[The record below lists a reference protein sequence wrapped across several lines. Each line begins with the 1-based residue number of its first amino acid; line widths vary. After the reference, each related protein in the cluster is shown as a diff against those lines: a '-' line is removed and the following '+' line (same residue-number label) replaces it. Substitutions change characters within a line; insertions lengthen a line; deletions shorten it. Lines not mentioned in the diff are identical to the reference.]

1 MASLTDDQAEG
12 FAHLIALGF
21 SEEQARHG
29 ALRFGKNAEA
39 AANWIFD
46 NPDLPS
52 LPNDYRPSTPII
64 QDEIP
69 PLAPADDDL
78 PHPSTIGHQ
87 GQPPPYSAAYG
98 PQEYRHT
105 GNYGAPAAGKAPLA
119 APYTGHGPTQ
129 TIDLTHNH
137 EVLSFAPPKPS
148 APQKLLMGP
157 DDADSDLQRA
167 LKASTEGV
175 EPDDDMSK
183 ALALSMATLGSM
195 DEEAIGIVEGIAPQ
209 DRIREDLE
217 TPTVLR
223 ATSNLM
229 SGLSAYL
236 QCLYAV
242 PTWRN
247 AILGYRTPA
256 RAVNEADDFEGTWKG
271 EHGALGGGLFG
282 VGDTEAREDRL
293 VALQRLFALMHE
305 TRRSFIHVSEV
316 VKAFRLRESDFQRG
330 GGEWVYKL
338 KEIHNTIVDD
348 LRLVAQE
355 EAEFL
360 RQQGVESEELKAF
373 EKAAASRFIVR
384 GRTLAADEHIGEPLP
399 AIDDEQAISTA
410 ILDLHLN
417 PSAEPPQTLFDRLD
431 SILLDGGIPSA
442 PEYNLLTDPP
452 QTLFFQLERHTEF
465 TSLDSFGSGT
475 GAGGVRK
482 SVFKPE
488 KELFLDR
495 YWVKQRAAIKEK
507 REEAGRLKEVLNGAR
522 KSRAALGT
530 TKDGR
535 DAVELVRSTVAYL
548 KKATSEEEKRS
559 ERQKTLAEKYQL
571 ILEVMEK
578 NLATYDSDIER
589 LTCQMSSLY
598 DSPDWR
604 SVGPYELTALLM
616 RNGLNGRG
624 SAWSVVRGDDGR
636 WWKITDL
643 FREEVELDM
652 ALEDVSGLMMDAGAT
667 FLFYQKKGEEAQP
680 AEVPLHLKR
689 AALKDNHSFA
699 ATLPSSHTSTIS
711 SWSLPSLD
719 TLSPAPVYLDFSAQP
734 PPAHVDSDDA
744 ETVQNIS
751 LDSPSPPPSGI
762 AGTAELE
769 EKMGEVT
776 HDEAMMGVVSSSGAA
791 TPMSVDGELPVRGEN
806 EEDEEPLLVSAPD
819 AVELNTA
826 DAAALRLRG
835 GASIANDGGIEEDE
849 EEYDDDEEIDED
861 EVELGL
867 LQPMPENKED
877 WDVDFAV
884 GKVGGLPRWL
894 DPTSP
899 LGPEDVACGVC
910 EKTMAMLLQV
920 NSPDDARPHAAAR
933 SLYVFACRGKDCLS
947 TDASKATR
955 VWRTQMP
962 SPNDFFPHT
971 DESTSRRRELE
982 AKLDPTSALSGKPS
996 TSTAPWPEWDIAAE
1010 PEPYEESYLPAEA
1023 APAAEDEEGTEDA
1036 AEPDTTTGVD
1046 RAFLEFQER
1055 IEREPKQV
1063 LRFYRLPEVEDPQP
1077 LWASSVKVRP
1087 EDVPACELCS
1097 GPRQVEFQ
1105 VLSTLLSHLNDDSFD
1120 FDSLLV
1126 YTCLA
1131 NCPIPPRAP
1140 AGDRTGW
1147 AREVVYKQDF
1157 AAGGVRFGQR

>member
-12 FAHLIALGF
+12 FAHLISLGF

-52 LPNDYRPSTPII
+52 LPNDYRPSTPIS

-69 PLAPADDDL
+69 PLISADDDL

-87 GQPPPYSAAYG
+87 GQPPPYSSAYG
-98 PQEYRHT
+98 PPEYRHT
-105 GNYGAPAAGKAPLA
+105 GNYGAPAAEKAPLS

-129 TIDLTHNH
+129 TIDLTHDN
-137 EVLSFAPPKPS
+137 EVPSFAPPKSS

-167 LKASTEGV
+167 LKASTQDAGA
-175 EPDDDMSK
+175 DDDMSK
-183 ALALSMATLGSM
+183 ALALSMATLGST
-195 DEEAIGIVEGIAPQ
+195 DEEAIGVVEGIAPQ

-217 TPTVLR
+217 TPTILR

-236 QCLYAV
+236 QCLHAV
-242 PTWRN
+242 PTWRS

-305 TRRSFIHVSEV
+305 TRRSFIHVSEA
-316 VKAFRLRESDFQRG
+316 VKVFGLRESDFQRG

-338 KEIHNTIVDD
+338 KEMHHTIVDD

-360 RQQGVESEELKAF
+360 GQQGVDGEEIKAF
-373 EKAAASRFIVR
+373 EKAAANRFIVR
-384 GRTLAADEHIGEPLP
+384 GRTLAADEHIGKPLP
-399 AIDDEQAISTA
+399 ALDDEQAISTA
-410 ILDLHLN
+410 ILELHLN
-417 PSAEPPQTLFDRLD
+417 PSADPPQTLFDRLD

-452 QTLFFQLERHTEF
+452 RTLFFQLERHTEF
-465 TSLDSFGSGT
+465 MSLDSFGSGT
-475 GAGGVRK
+475 GAGGVGK

-488 KELFLDR
+488 KEVFLDR

-507 REEAGRLKEVLNGAR
+507 REEAMRLREMLDEAR

-530 TKDGR
+530 TKDGG
-535 DAVELVRSTVAYL
+535 DAVELVKSTVAYL

-571 ILEVMEK
+571 ILEVMEEK
-578 NLATYDSDIER
+578 LATYDSDIEQ
-589 LTCQMSSLY
+589 LTSQLSALY

-604 SVGPYELTALLM
+604 TVGPYELTALLM

-643 FREEVELDM
+643 FREEVELDK

-667 FLFYQKKGEEAQP
+667 FLFYQKKEEAQP

-699 ATLPSSHTSTIS
+699 ATLPSSYASTVS
-711 SWSLPSLD
+711 SWSLPPLD
-719 TLSPAPVYLDFSAQP
+719 TLSPAPVYLDF
-734 PPAHVDSDDA
+734 PPAHADSDDA

-751 LDSPSPPPSGI
+751 LDSPSPPPSGMT
-762 AGTAELE
+762 GTAGPE
-769 EKMGEVT
+769 EKMSEVT
-776 HDEAMMGVVSSSGAA
+776 DDEAMKGVGVPSSGAA
-791 TPMSVDGELPVRGEN
+791 TPMSVDSELHGRGGEDD
-806 EEDEEPLLVSAPD
+806 EDDEPLLVSAPD
-819 AVELNTA
+819 AVELSTA
-826 DAAALRLRG
+826 DADALRLRG
-835 GASIANDGGIEEDE
+835 GASIEDDDGAEEDDE
-849 EEYDDDEEIDED
+849 GEYDDDEIDED

-867 LQPMPENKED
+867 LQPMPEKKED
-877 WDVDFAV
+877 WDVDYAV

-899 LGPEDVACGVC
+899 LGPEDVVCGVC
-910 EKTMAMLLQV
+910 DKTMAMLLQV

-947 TDASKATR
+947 KDASKATR

-971 DESTSRRRELE
+971 DESTARRRELE

-1010 PEPYEESYLPAEA
+1010 PEPYEESYLPEA
-1023 APAAEDEEGTEDA
+1023 APAAENEEGTEDA
-1036 AEPDTTTGVD
+1036 GEPDTATGVD

-1077 LWASSVKVRP
+1077 LWASSVKIRP

-1105 VLSTLLSHLNDDSFD
+1105 VLSTLLSHLKDDSFD

-1147 AREVVYKQDF
+1147 ASEVVYKQDF